1 MTEHIDLSFPAEETI
16 QRQAHVG
23 VVASGDLEV
32 LLEPL
37 DGESAEVRVHTNVT
51 GHRMTWE
58 ALLERFFS
66 RYPYALRLE
75 IRDHGATPGMVW
87 LRLEQAVELAGKE
100 AHS

>member
-1 MTEHIDLSFPAEETI
+1 
-16 QRQAHVG
+16 VG

-37 DGESAEVRVHTNVT
+37 DGKLAEVTVHTNVT

-58 ALLERFFS
+58 AVLQRFFA
-66 RYPYALRLE
+66 RYAYALRLE

-87 LRLEQAVELAGKE
+87 LRLVQAMELAGKD
-100 AHS
+100 AQS